1 MTADQIRSLQPA
13 LAALLEQFRPFFK
26 REGTF
31 KHWQRYLLG
40 LMADLKRRSV
50 EPIALAVGVAVRTL
64 QEFLAFFVW
73 GHERV
78 AAKLQQLV
86 MDQHASPQAVGVID
100 NCVVG
105 QHLLYTDNRPGNPFS
120 CLPASDLYLP

>member
-1 MTADQIRSLQPA
+1 MTADQIRSLQTA

-26 REGTF
+26 RKGTF
-31 KHWQRYLLG
+31 QHWECYLLG
-40 LMADLKRRSV
+40 LMADLKRKSI
-50 EPIALAVGVAVRTL
+50 EPIALAAGVAVRTL
-64 QEFLAFFVW
+64 KEFMPFFVW

-100 NCVVG
+100 DCVVG
-105 QHLLYTDNRPGNPFS
+105 QHLLYTNNQPGNPFS
-120 CLPASDLYLP
+120 CLPASDLYWP

>member
-31 KHWQRYLLG
+31 KHWERYLLG
-40 LMADLKRRSV
+40 LMADLKRKSI
-50 EPIALAVGVAVRTL
+50 EPIALAAGVAVRTL

-86 MDQHASPQAVGVID
+86 MDQHASPQARSRTQAPLEEPRASARAV
-100 NCVVG
+100 
-105 QHLLYTDNRPGNPFS
+105 P
-120 CLPASDLYLP
+120 LPPPTAAVPSAPAVR